1 MRIADEN
8 LKNYEEVF
16 VFNEY
21 RDRTGS
27 GSQEYFDNPKEAI
40 GYAEKQWGHLTK
52 SDKESYMKDPA
63 GFFMVTENTV
73 VKEENYCP
81 SLEPLDV
88 LWDALSTKED

>member
-8 LKNYEEVF
+8 LKNYGEVF

-40 GYAEKQWGHLTK
+40 NYAKKEWEHLAD
-52 SDKESYMKDPA
+52 SDKKSYLKDPA
-63 GFFMVTENTV
+63 GFFMVTKNTV
-73 VKEENYCP
+73 TKEEDP
-81 SLEPLDV
+81 SFELLNV
-88 LWDALSTKED
+88 LWDALSPKED